1 MIPLI
6 FTILIL
12 GIGTIALSF
21 NHSILLFIGKI
32 HSFFLTILLSKLTL
46 LNNISFSISKGLF
59 ISKWETF
66 LLYLSIVLILL
77 FFNYK
82 YIFLQKIFITILFF
96 IISLDI
102 IEDIGLKSQKKI
114 IVYNIPNH
122 IAVDLISGNKHHFIA
137 DLKLLK
143 NKEMIQ
149 FFVKNNWNFLDLNPP
164 NLLSLNDFNFST
176 IICEGKTIS
185 FVNENWIYNKD
196 IDIAIINE
204 KPKNSNQL
212 FKNTKIVKI
221 IQNKSGFQSSDLI
234 NQDLINNN
242 YSVNDVTVKGAYIY
256 NINLEN
262 AEN

>member
-1 MIPLI
+1 M
-6 FTILIL
+6 
-12 GIGTIALSF
+12 
-21 NHSILLFIGKI
+21 
-32 HSFFLTILLSKLTL
+32 
-46 LNNISFSISKGLF
+46 
-59 ISKWETF
+59 
-66 LLYLSIVLILL
+66 
-77 FFNYK
+77 
-82 YIFLQKIFITILFF
+82 
-96 IISLDI
+96 
-102 IEDIGLKSQKKI
+102 KSQKKI

-122 IAVDLISGNKHHFIA
+122 IAVDLISGNKHHFIT

-176 IICEGKTIS
+176 IIWECKTIS
-185 FVNENWIYNKD
+185 FVNKNWIYNKD